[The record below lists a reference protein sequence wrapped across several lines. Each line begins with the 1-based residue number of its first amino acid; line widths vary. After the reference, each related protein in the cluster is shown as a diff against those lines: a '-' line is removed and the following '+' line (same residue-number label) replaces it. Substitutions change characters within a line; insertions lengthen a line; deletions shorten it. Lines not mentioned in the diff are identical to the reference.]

1 MLGRDPSE
9 ITTRTER
16 IKALTPESLR
26 DTFRTLFPLGR
37 YTVVTLVP
45 ASQ

>member
-9 ITTRTER
+9 ITTRAER
-16 IKALTPESLR
+16 IKTLTPESLR
-26 DTFRTLFPLGR
+26 ETFRALFPLNR